1 MFSHSETFGGLII
14 SYQEVSMS
22 IKFCDSETRVNLMR
36 AFAGESQARNRYV
49 FSADFSKKEH
59 LQVIEQVFRF
69 TAAQEQQHAK
79 IFYDH
84 LQELNGNTIVIDAGY
99 PVDNYK
105 DVDKLLRAAQHNE
118 YEEHDDIY
126 SHFGEVAAS
135 EGFDAVADSFQ
146 RIAKIEKIH
155 GDRFG
160 RLAQLLEDKKLFVSD
175 VESAWMCL
183 KCGHVYQ
190 GNEAPKVCPVCRHD
204 QGYFIRM
211 DLMPDL
217 SAVN

>member
-1 MFSHSETFGGLII
+1 
-14 SYQEVSMS
+14 
-22 IKFCDSETRVNLMR
+22 MR

-105 DVDKLLRAAQHNE
+105 DVNKLLRAAQHNE

-160 RLAQLLEDKKLFVSD
+160 RLAQLLEEKKLFVSD

-217 SAVN
+217 SAVH

>member
-1 MFSHSETFGGLII
+1 
-14 SYQEVSMS
+14 MS
-22 IKFCDSETRVNLMR
+22 VKFCDSETKADLMR

-49 FSADFSKKEH
+49 FSADLCKKEH
-59 LQVIEQVFRF
+59 LHVIEQVFRF

-84 LQELNGNTIVIDAGY
+84 LQELNGHTIVIDAGY

-118 YEEHDDIY
+118 YEEHDDVY
-126 SHFGEVAAS
+126 HHFGEVAAS
-135 EGFDAVADSFQ
+135 EGFAKVAASFQ
-146 RIAKIEKIH
+146 KIAQIEKAH

-160 RLAQLLEDKKLFVSD
+160 RLAQLLEDGKLFVSD
-175 VESAWMCL
+175 VETGWMCL
-183 KCGHVYQ
+183 KCGYIHQ
-190 GNEAPKVCPVCRHD
+190 GTGAPKVCPVCQHD

-211 DLMPDL
+211 DLLPGC
-217 SAVN
+217 

>member
-1 MFSHSETFGGLII
+1 
-14 SYQEVSMS
+14 MS
-22 IKFCDSETRVNLMR
+22 VKFCDSETKADLMR

-49 FSADFSKKEH
+49 FSADLCKKEH
-59 LQVIEQVFRF
+59 LHVIEQVFRF

-84 LQELNGNTIVIDAGY
+84 LQELNGHTIVIDAGY

-118 YEEHDDIY
+118 YEEHDDVY
-126 SHFGEVAAS
+126 HHFGEVAAS
-135 EGFDAVADSFQ
+135 EGFTKVAASFQ
-146 RIAKIEKIH
+146 KIAQIEKAH

-160 RLAQLLEDKKLFVSD
+160 RLAQLLEDGKLFVSD
-175 VESAWMCL
+175 VETGWMCL
-183 KCGHVYQ
+183 KCGYIHQ
-190 GNEAPKVCPVCRHD
+190 GTGAPKICPVCQHD

-211 DLMPDL
+211 DLLPGC
-217 SAVN
+217 